1 MFELIWDLTRGPHW
15 LRVVQVVLLV
25 AAVVAVL
32 VLVVYPAVYDWRQAA
47 IAI

>member
-1 MFELIWDLTRGPHW
+1 MFELIWDFTRGPRW
-15 LRVVQVVLLV
+15 WRVTQVVLLI

-32 VLVVYPAVYDWRQAA
+32 VLVVYPAVYAWRQAA

>member
-1 MFELIWDLTRGPHW
+1 MFELIWDLTRGPRW
-15 LRVVQVVLLV
+15 WRVTQLVLLV

-32 VLVVYPAVYDWRQAA
+32 VLVVYPAVYEWRQAA